1 MLLLS
6 PCTPCAQRLLQLTV
20 GVCLQLIGVG
30 FRNRPATLS
39 EAGSVWDEQPVAGA
53 TAQSQHSHSIVTAQS
68 HDVGGGLARGYWG
81 WLAWVDSL
89 ADLGGVG
96 LSAGLAAGAV
106 GGQSPA
112 GGLEKLLHILQ

>member
-1 MLLLS
+1 MS
-6 PCTPCAQRLLQLTV
+6 STTPTTTTAV
-20 GVCLQLIGVG
+20 GGSHAVG
-30 FRNRPATLS
+30 GGL
-39 EAGSVWDEQPVAGA
+39 AGGYWGWRAVWR